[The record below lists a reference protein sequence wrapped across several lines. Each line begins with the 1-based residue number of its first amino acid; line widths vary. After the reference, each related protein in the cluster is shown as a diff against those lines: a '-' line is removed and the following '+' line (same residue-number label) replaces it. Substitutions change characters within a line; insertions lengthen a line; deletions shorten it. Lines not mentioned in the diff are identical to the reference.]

1 MFVYTISNP
10 IEVFEA
16 VKKASLIL
24 NYETY
29 YLRLNNQTT
38 IENFLYYLLKSD
50 CVITNSFHGTVFSII
65 FNKPFI
71 TIYNKLN
78 ARARYLSLVNLFGI
92 SDRLFENKEK
102 PDFNQLIN
110 PLKINLTLL
119 KQLRLKSINF
129 IKKNLESI

>member
-1 MFVYTISNP
+1 M
-10 IEVFEA
+10 
-16 VKKASLIL
+16 KKASLIL

-29 YLRLNNQTT
+29 YLRLNNHTT

-78 ARARYLSLVNLFGI
+78 ARARYLSLGNLFGI

-110 PLKINLTLL
+110 NDKRIRTA
-119 KQLRLKSINF
+119 QV
-129 IKKNLESI
+129 EEY